1 MKKLGCFHAHHSN
14 IEHIEASLRNMDIEL
29 LHFVDPGLDA
39 RKNDQSFTVS
49 DIQKKIHHTLNWIA
63 STGVDGILITCTFF
77 TAYLNEEKLEIS
89 IPIIKI
95 DTPLFH
101 KICEKE
107 TPQTLVFTNPET
119 VKGTMNQL
127 DMFADRHQKKVNIT
141 PILIEGAFQLVM
153 KGEKEKY
160 RRIVEERLENL
171 LNEERDKPLSVAQ
184 LSMAPL
190 AQQVEEKAGIC
201 INTPLKLLESHIRE
215 ALNFPHI

>member
-1 MKKLGCFHAHHSN
+1 MKKLACFHAHHSN

-29 LHFVDPGLDA
+29 IHFVDPGLDA

-49 DIQKKIHHTLNWIA
+49 DIQKKIEDTLNWIA

-77 TAYLNEEKLEIS
+77 TAYLKEEKLGIS

-95 DTPLFH
+95 DTPLFN
-101 KICEKE
+101 KICEE
-107 TPQTLVFTNPET
+107 ENPQTLVFTNPET

-127 DMFADRHQKKVNIT
+127 DMFADRHQKKINIT

-171 LNEERDKPLSVAQ
+171 LNEGRDTPLSVAQ

-190 AQQVEEKAGIC
+190 AQHVEKKTGIC
-201 INTPLKLLESHIRE
+201 INTPLNLLESHIRE
-215 ALNFPHI
+215 ALNCPHV